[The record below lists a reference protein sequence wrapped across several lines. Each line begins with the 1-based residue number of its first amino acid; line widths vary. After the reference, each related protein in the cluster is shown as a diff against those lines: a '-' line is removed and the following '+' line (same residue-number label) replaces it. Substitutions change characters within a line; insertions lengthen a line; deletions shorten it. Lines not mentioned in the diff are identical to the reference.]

1 MQFDLNT
8 APVSSPP
15 LEMDGVCIKIGL
27 IFPVALQEAIKNLR
41 LGCRRGRH
49 WLAFI
54 SRVALTRE
62 GGRGSRNGKKKR
74 TAFEKFSSNG
84 HSSLSCSLSP
94 SHYQKGAGA
103 TAGFLEKFAVSN
115 EELKLLPLMGNWE
128 IRT

>member
-1 MQFDLNT
+1 MNT
-8 APVSSPP
+8 APLSSPP

-27 IFPVALQEAIKNLR
+27 IFPVALQEAIKNLK
-41 LGCRRGRH
+41 LGCRRRRH

-74 TAFEKFSSNG
+74 TAFEKFSNG
-84 HSSLSCSLSP
+84 HSSLALSFP

-103 TAGFLEKFAVSN
+103 GGRLLEKFAVPN
-115 EELKLLPLMGNWE
+115 EELKLSPLMGRVGN
-128 IRT
+128 ILT